1 MRSHLTITLF
11 LLIMN
16 FYSFSQADFYA
27 FDSKGAIEKIENLK
41 KNLPALQGS
50 KRIDCL
56 NDLSESYLTID
67 KDTSRL
73 YAAQALI
80 EADKISYI
88 PGQAKA
94 YRNLGRIE
102 INLIT
107 DLPAAEKYFNK
118 SLALYISTHNE
129 REIAWAWGA
138 LGVSQWVLSKFPEA
152 MEAFKKAAQLF
163 EKIRDTTDL
172 IATYQFMGSTTFEW
186 GHYAKSLE
194 YVLKNKDL
202 TGSEDNDALS
212 RLYAALGDDKTSEEY
227 IRKIRIDTTNDAGK
241 YLFLALG
248 GLFSHKKQYD
258 SAFYY
263 YNLFSNYAKK
273 GGAGPLSKLYACLG
287 QVHLELKNYDTALVY
302 LNEALNMSRKGNDRN
317 QVMRVLL
324 ILSKAYGEKG
334 DYKNS
339 RENAEDLLQM
349 ADKTGARQFARDA
362 HFVLYKAFNHLQ
374 KRDSAYVHLEK
385 YTFLKDSVDMDL
397 SYQKLAFNKTK
408 SEREQAE
415 SRINVLNEEKKL
427 QQQQL
432 QQTAQEKNF
441 LIIGI
446 IAVVLIAVA
455 LFRNIL
461 LKRKNERHLREI
473 AENELQIQK
482 LESEK
487 TKAELQQKATEL
499 EMQALRA
506 QMNPHFIFN
515 CLNAINGYILNNE
528 PEMAADYLTKFS
540 RLIRMVLN
548 NSQKQ
553 FISLEEELE
562 TLGLYLHMESLR
574 FKDNFNYEIKCDDTI
589 DAFSLFIPPMLLQ
602 PFVENAIWHGLMN
615 KKRDRK
621 LIIGLHFENDVLHCK
636 IADNGVGRKKAALLK
651 SKSAEKNKSMG
662 MDITR
667 NRMALLNH
675 DLDGKSFFEI
685 NDLEDEYGK
694 SAGTSVS
701 LKIRPRDTAI
711 ENISEVKHRK
721 IIN

>member
-1 MRSHLTITLF
+1 
-11 LLIMN
+11 MN

-408 SEREQAE
+408 SEREQTE

-427 QQQQL
+427 QLQLL
-432 QQTAQEKNF
+432 QQTTHEKNF
-441 LIIGI
+441 LITGI

-621 LIIGLHFENDVLHCK
+621 LIIGLHFENDVLHCT